1 MNEWSGHGEG
11 EVLDKPLR
19 PKGVTYIARM
29 RGSDEGVY
37 TSPHQIPEGD
47 LITHWGVHCGVW
59 LSPRPP
65 YLMSLWTLRFHWLS
79 LPKLLLPCHI
89 DIHSI
94 KNEINKQNKEML
106 NLEIIW
112 HSSSP
117 YASPTVLVYKSD
129 KVVIDYRLLSKKT
142 IKDKFLIP
150 LINDLLDE
158 LYGAKHFSKLDLR
171 SRYH

>member
-1 MNEWSGHGEG
+1 
-11 EVLDKPLR
+11 
-19 PKGVTYIARM
+19 
-29 RGSDEGVY
+29 
-37 TSPHQIPEGD
+37 
-47 LITHWGVHCGVW
+47 
-59 LSPRPP
+59 
-65 YLMSLWTLRFHWLS
+65 
-79 LPKLLLPCHI
+79 
-89 DIHSI
+89 
-94 KNEINKQNKEML
+94 ML